1 MRFEFK
7 PSFDDSL
14 KRLCVED
21 RSRIKKVAILTIE
34 ILSHD
39 RFIHKGIGLKRLK
52 GDYWEVRHG
61 LKTRLILRWNNDLV
75 EFILAG
81 NHEDVRRYLKRI
93 GFHRD

>member
-7 PSFDDSL
+7 PSFERSL
-14 KRLCVED
+14 QALHPNNQQQVKNACL
-21 RSRIKKVAILTIE
+21 KTIE
-34 ILSHD
+34 ILSQD

-61 LKTRLILRWNNDLV
+61 LRTRLIFRWNKDLV

-81 NHEDVRRYLKRI
+81 SHDDVKRYLKRI
-93 GFHRD
+93 

>member
-7 PSFDDSL
+7 PSFDNSL
-14 KRLCVED
+14 KTLSIDEKT
-21 RSRIKKVAILTIE
+21 RIKKVAIQTID

-61 LKTRLILRWNNDLV
+61 LKTRLILRWNKDLV

-81 NHEDVRRYLKRI
+81 SHEDVRRYLKRI
-93 GFHRD
+93 

>member
-7 PSFDDSL
+7 PSFERSL
-14 KRLCVED
+14 KSLRPKIQEQVKDSCL
-21 RSRIKKVAILTIE
+21 KTID
-34 ILSHD
+34 ILSQD

-61 LKTRLILRWNNDLV
+61 LKVRLIFCWNKDLV

-81 NHEDVRRYLKRI
+81 SHDDIKRYLRKI
-93 GFHRD
+93 